1 MTGGASGF
9 LLAAA
14 LFCLAASAAYAVYL
28 RTRDNDHGF
37 WAAVLA
43 FTGWVVFTLSGLLS
57 VVEGHPLF
65 YSSTERVLFF
75 FWIAF
80 TVFLVATPRWSLQLA
95 GAVVLPFVTS
105 GIIWALLQP
114 SGPTTLEPLRSA
126 PWMSAPWMALHM
138 TLVFTGYSSFMMAG
152 VAAGL
157 YLFQERELKAK
168 RLAFMRFEVP
178 SLSRLDTLSRRLIA
192 IGFPLLTLGIA
203 AGGMVAKEYLGTFW
217 FVDAKVIGSLAVWA
231 FYGIY
236 LLVRFV
242 NGWQGRRLAIWSL
255 VGFLAVLFNFFGLSW
270 LAPGF
275 HRFG

>member
-1 MTGGASGF
+1 
-9 LLAAA
+9 
-14 LFCLAASAAYAVYL
+14 
-28 RTRDNDHGF
+28 
-37 WAAVLA
+37 
-43 FTGWVVFTLSGLLS
+43 
-57 VVEGHPLF
+57 
-65 YSSTERVLFF
+65 
-75 FWIAF
+75 
-80 TVFLVATPRWSLQLA
+80 
-95 GAVVLPFVTS
+95 
-105 GIIWALLQP
+105 
-114 SGPTTLEPLRSA
+114 
-126 PWMSAPWMALHM
+126 MALHM

-192 IGFPLLTLGIA
+192 VGFPLLTLGIA
-203 AGGMVAKEYLGTFW
+203 AGAMVAREYLGTFW

-231 FYGIY
+231 FYGVY
-236 LLVRFV
+236 LMVRFV

-275 HRFG
+275 HRLG